1 MNAMNVEPVLRE
13 YFAGEKSEA
22 SLILLAGVLALAAAI
37 WLWFSVREPFARGLA
52 ASLLLTAALGIAV
65 GGSVY
70 FRTDGQVR
78 QLVEMQQRDP
88 ARFAVE
94 EGPRIRQVVKSF
106 GQYRIGYAIAIGMAL
121 VFVFVVGKPLF
132 HGLAVGLLIL
142 AALGFT
148 IDYYAEHRAVEYARG
163 LEAAGVIAVR

>member
-1 MNAMNVEPVLRE
+1 MNAESVLRE

-22 SLILLAGVLALAAAI
+22 ALILLAGVLALAAAI
-37 WLWFSVREPFARGLA
+37 WLWFWVREPFARGLA
-52 ASLLLTAALGIAV
+52 ASLLLTATLGIGV

-70 FRTDGQVR
+70 WRTDGQVR
-78 QLVEMQQRDP
+78 HLVELQQRDP
-88 ARFAVE
+88 ARFALE

-106 GQYRIGYAIAIGMAL
+106 GQYRIGYAIALGMAL
-121 VFVFVVGKPLF
+121 VFVFVVGKPPF

-148 IDYYAEHRAVEYARG
+148 IDFYAERRAVEYARA
-163 LEAAGVIAVR
+163 LEAAGVIAVP